1 MRWIVIFE
9 DSPLM
14 REVRR
19 NHEADHFA
27 YLRANTSEILIA
39 GGLREGPE
47 TNFSEGLW
55 ILNVT
60 SKDRACELAEQD
72 PYFVHSQRNYRV
84 LQWGK
89 ALADVEAKL

>member
-14 REVRR
+14 QEVRR
-19 NHEADHFA
+19 HHEADHFA
-27 YLRANTSEILIA
+27 YLRANTAEILVA

-47 TNFSEGLW
+47 TGFSGGLW
-55 ILNVT
+55 ILDVT
-60 SKDRACELAEQD
+60 SRARACELAEQD
-72 PYFVHSQRNYRV
+72 PFFVHSRREYRV
-84 LQWGK
+84 LQRGK

>member
-9 DSPLM
+9 DSPTM
-14 REVRR
+14 QEVRR
-19 NHEADHFA
+19 QHETDHFT
-27 YLRANTSEILIA
+27 YLRANTAEIVIA

-47 TNFSEGLW
+47 TGFSGGLW
-55 ILNVT
+55 ILNV
-60 SKDRACELAEQD
+60 SSRERACELVEQD
-72 PYFVHSQRNYRV
+72 PYFVHSRRGYRV